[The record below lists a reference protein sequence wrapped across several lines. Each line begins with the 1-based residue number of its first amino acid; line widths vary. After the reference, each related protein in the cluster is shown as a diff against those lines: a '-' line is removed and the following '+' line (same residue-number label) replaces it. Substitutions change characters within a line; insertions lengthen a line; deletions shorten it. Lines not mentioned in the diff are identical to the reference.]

1 MPLIFRL
8 MAYVGNIPIPTTVSH
23 QGTTYKVVAIENNA
37 FNLCKMLTDVMLPD
51 SISTIPVGVFER

>member
-37 FNLCKMLTDVMLPD
+37 INLCKMLTDVMLPD
-51 SISTIPVGVFER
+51 SIASDTTEAQQ

>member
-1 MPLIFRL
+1 
-8 MAYVGNIPIPTTVSH
+8 MAYVGNITIPTTVSH
-23 QGTTYKVVAIENNA
+23 QGTTYKVVAIGNNA